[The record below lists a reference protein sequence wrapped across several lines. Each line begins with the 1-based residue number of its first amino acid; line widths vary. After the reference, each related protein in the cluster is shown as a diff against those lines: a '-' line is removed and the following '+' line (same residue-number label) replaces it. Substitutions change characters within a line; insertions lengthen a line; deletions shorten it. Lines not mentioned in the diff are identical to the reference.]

1 MKKFVLCVF
10 AAALTILMLASCG
23 AEGKVEL
30 RVYNW
35 QDYMDPEV
43 IEMFEE
49 ETGIKVRYNVYD
61 TNENMYNKIKN
72 MNGYSYDVIFPS
84 DYMIKKMADEGLLAE
99 INFDNMPNY
108 NEYIDAKYKGMAYDK
123 KNLYSVP
130 YIGGTVCIAYNPEYV
145 TAEEASSWN
154 VLWDSKHSKNIFM
167 MDSERDSIAVALIRN
182 GCSINTKNMDELNA
196 AKQALIEQK
205 PLVLAY
211 TSDDAKEKM
220 ANEEG
225 HIAVMWSC
233 DITFIEEINPS
244 IEYIIPDEGTNLWW
258 DSACILESAKYK
270 EEAEL
275 FLDFLCR
282 PDIAKL
288 NAEYLQS
295 TTPNKGAYE
304 LLDDSIKNNEIIYPS
319 DEVIAKSEMFED
331 LADYASIYT
340 SIWNEVLGN

>member
-1 MKKFVLCVF
+1 MKKLVLCVF
-10 AAALTILMLASCG
+10 AAVLTVLMLASCG

-49 ETGIKVRYNVYD
+49 ETGITVRYNVYD

-84 DYMIKKMADEGLLAE
+84 DYMVKKMADEGLLAE
-99 INFDNMPNY
+99 INFENMPNY
-108 NEYIDAKYKGMAYDK
+108 NEYIDDQYKCMAYDK

-130 YIGGTVCIAYNPEYV
+130 YIGGTVCLAYNPNYV
-145 TAEEASSWN
+145 DESEVHSWD
-154 VLWDSKHSKNIFM
+154 VLWNEKYAKNIFM
-167 MDSERDSIAVALIRN
+167 MDSERDSIAVALIKN
-182 GCSINTKNMDELNA
+182 GYSINTKNIDELNA
-196 AKQALIEQK
+196 AKASLIEQK
-205 PLVLAY
+205 PLVLTY

-225 HIAVMWSC
+225 WLAVMWSC
-233 DITFIEEINPS
+233 DITFVESLNPE
-244 IEYIIPDEGTNLWW
+244 IEYVIPDEGTNLWW
-258 DSACILESAKYK
+258 DAACILSTAKYK

-275 FLDFLCR
+275 FIDFLCR
-282 PDIAKL
+282 PDIAKM
-288 NAEYLQS
+288 NAEYLES

-304 LLDDSIKNNEIIYPS
+304 LLDEDVKNNEIIYPS